1 MVRDTRLH
9 AIQLPRAADIVAD
22 RIRSRIIGHELEA
35 GHPLPPETQLMAEMG
50 VARTT
55 VREALRILESEGL
68 LTVRR
73 GVSGGARVRTPSV
86 GNVTRYIGLLL
97 QYDGATLEDVS
108 HARVLLEA
116 PAAGLLAETVTPEM
130 VAALRAALDAEA
142 RAMENPVERSRAHG
156 RFHQTVVELTG
167 SHTYQAVS
175 AVANRIIQGASD
187 QFFAASG
194 RSTVQRGFAEAHKA
208 HSRLVDLIA
217 SGAAQD
223 AEDMWRKHLEA
234 VDAYFMASPGA
245 RSVLDMLE

>member
-1 MVRDTRLH
+1 MDRDTRLH
-9 AIQLPRAADIVAD
+9 AIQLPRAADVVAD
-22 RIRSRIIGHELEA
+22 TIRSRIIGRELEA
-35 GHPLPPETQLMAEMG
+35 GEPLPPEIQLMAEMG

-86 GNVTRYIGLLL
+86 ANVTRYIGLLL

-116 PAAGLLAETVTPEM
+116 PAAGLLAETVTPEI
-130 VAALRAALDAEA
+130 VAELRQALANEALAVDD
-142 RAMENPVERSRAHG
+142 PVERSHAHG

-167 SHTYQAVS
+167 SRTYEAVS
-175 AVANRIIQGASD
+175 AVANRIIQAASD
-187 QFFAASG
+187 QFFASSG
-194 RSTVQRGFAEAHKA
+194 DSTVKRGFAEAHRA
-208 HSRLVDLIA
+208 HTRLVDLIA

-223 AEDMWRKHLEA
+223 AEAMWRTHLEA
-234 VDAYFMASPGA
+234 VDAYFMSSPGA
-245 RSVLDMLE
+245 RSVLDTLE

>member
-1 MVRDTRLH
+1 V
-9 AIQLPRAADIVAD
+9 VAD

-35 GHPLPPETQLMAEMG
+35 GEPLPPETQLMAEMR

-73 GVSGGARVRTPSV
+73 GVAGGARVRTPSV
-86 GNVTRYIGLLL
+86 ANVTRYIGLLL

-116 PAAGLLAETVTPEM
+116 PAAGLLAEMATPEIIGQLRQ
-130 VAALRAALDAEA
+130 ALADEA
-142 RAMENPVERSRAHG
+142 QAMDNPIERSRAHG
-156 RFHQTVVELTG
+156 RFHQTVVQLTG
-167 SHTYQAVS
+167 SHTYEALS
-175 AVANRIIQGASD
+175 AVANRIIQVASD

-194 RSTVQRGFAEAHKA
+194 KTTVQKGFADAHRA
-208 HSRLVDLIA
+208 HGRLVDLVA

-234 VDAYFMASPGA
+234 VDAYFMSAPGA